1 MYDVADPQVMISRI
15 HWNDEWYQVNFDE
28 ELDISI
34 SIHSEGPQCFHSG
47 KAKIR
52 PQKIGD
58 FVGST
63 KLGGIVNSYEV
74 CFLPHAHGTHTE
86 CSAHIG
92 LEDLHITDVLA
103 KSHFISQLITVQPKT
118 IVDGDQIIDQDLI
131 RKYLDHPVAPAIII
145 RTRPND
151 DSKRGRN
158 YTGSNPPYFHHS
170 VLGDLADLGVQHF
183 LTDLPSIDREN
194 DGGALLAH
202 KAFWKDPNQR
212 KTATITEMIFAD
224 SSIEDGFYLLNL
236 QVASFALDA
245 SPSRPILYRLTHTG
259 SQKLTY

>member
-1 MYDVADPQVMISRI
+1 MISRI

-63 KLGGIVNSYEV
+63 KLGGQVNSYEV

-103 KSHFISQLITVQPKT
+103 KSHFICQLMTVQQLMLAT
-118 IVDGDQIIDQDLI
+118 SLQVG
-131 RKYLDHPVAPAIII
+131 I
-145 RTRPND
+145 RTVTQSSLR
-151 DSKRGRN
+151 KQRK
-158 YTGSNPPYFHHS
+158 S
-170 VLGDLADLGVQHF
+170 VLLISMTQ
-183 LTDLPSIDREN
+183 TP
-194 DGGALLAH
+194 
-202 KAFWKDPNQR
+202 KC
-212 KTATITEMIFAD
+212 
-224 SSIEDGFYLLNL
+224 
-236 QVASFALDA
+236 
-245 SPSRPILYRLTHTG
+245 SRM
-259 SQKLTY
+259 S